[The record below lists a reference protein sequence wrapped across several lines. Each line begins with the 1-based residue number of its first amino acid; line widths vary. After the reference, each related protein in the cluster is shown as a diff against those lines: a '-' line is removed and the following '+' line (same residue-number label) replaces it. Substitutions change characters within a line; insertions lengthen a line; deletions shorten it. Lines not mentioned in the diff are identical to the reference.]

1 MASPKGAV
9 TENFGNCEDEVE
21 EEAKASQYQTDTAND
36 AVNKRCHSRGNMKAL
51 SHGCS
56 FTLPESCLDEQ
67 LLLAVDEQMRTDF
80 LSRSSD
86 AGA

>member
-1 MASPKGAV
+1 M
-9 TENFGNCEDEVE
+9 TF
-21 EEAKASQYQTDTAND
+21 
-36 AVNKRCHSRGNMKAL
+36 SRGNMKAL
-51 SHGCS
+51 SHVCS

-67 LLLAVDEQMRTDF
+67 LLLTVDEQMRTDF